1 MGDMGNITIKNI
13 NSFVA
18 LKNNFNMSI
27 SDAVG
32 LDFVTRI
39 TGYKITKGNFQQTTP
54 NLPQRIAI
62 IGEANVA
69 NQGTLSTDP
78 IEVTSA
84 QEAGQLFGFG
94 SPIHLAMRILR
105 PITGGGVGAIPTVVY
120 AQAEAPGATSKIVE
134 LTPVGTATGNGTHT
148 VVIGGRKGVDGAR
161 YDININT
168 GDTVADINAKIVSA
182 ISAVLGS
189 PVIATTD
196 TYLTTLESKWKGL
209 TANETTVSV
218 DTNGS
223 SLGITYAT
231 NIDQAGSGT
240 PSVSTALT
248 SFGNNWNT
256 IVVNTYGTVSA
267 VMESLETFN
276 GVPDPTTPTGRY
288 ASNVFKPFIA
298 VTGSIV
304 DNPSVVTDARLN
316 DVTIA
321 IAPAPLS
328 TGFSF
333 EAAANMTVLFGVQA
347 QNTPNLDVAGRSY
360 PDMPTP
366 TDIGSMKD
374 VVVRNSYVKKGCSTV
389 DLVSGKYQVQ
399 DFVTTYHPIGEIPA
413 QYAYCRNLNIDW
425 NVYFGYYL
433 LELINVVDH
442 SIANDE
448 DVVSASKVVKP
459 KQWKGVLNQYATAL
473 ATRALIADPSFMQD
487 SLIVGLST
495 TNPDR
500 LETFFKYK
508 RTGFVRV
515 ASTTVEA
522 GFNFGTI

>member
-1 MGDMGNITIKNI
+1 
-13 NSFVA
+13 
-18 LKNNFNMSI
+18 MSI

-39 TGYKITKGNFQQTTP
+39 TGYKITKGNFQQVTP

-62 IGEANVA
+62 IGEANAA
-69 NQGTLSTDP
+69 NQSGLSTDA
-78 IEVTSA
+78 IEVTNA
-84 QEAGQLFGFG
+84 QQAGTLFGFG

-105 PITGGGVGAIPTVVY
+105 PVTGGGVGAIPTVVY
-120 AQAEAPGATSKIVE
+120 PQEEAAGATSKIVE
-134 LTPVGTATGNGTHT
+134 LTPVGVATGNGTHT
-148 VVIGGRKGVDGAR
+148 LVIAGRKGVDGER
-161 YDININT
+161 YDITINT
-168 GDTVADINAKIVSA
+168 GDTVADINAKIVDA

-196 TYLTTLESKWKGL
+196 TYLTTLETKWKGL
-209 TANETTVSV
+209 TANELSVSV
-218 DTNGS
+218 DNNGA
-223 SLGITYAT
+223 SLGITYAVQ
-231 NIDQAGSGT
+231 IDQAGSGT
-240 PSVSTALT
+240 PSVSASLAM
-248 SFGNNWNT
+248 FGNEWNT

-267 VMESLETFN
+267 VMEALETFN

-288 ASNVFKPFIA
+288 LSTVFKPFIA
-298 VTGSIV
+298 ITGSV
-304 DNPSVVTDARLN
+304 ADNPSAITDPRLEQ
-316 DVTIA
+316 VTIA

-328 TGFSF
+328 LGFSF
-333 EAAANMTVLFGVQA
+333 EAAANMTVLFAVQA
-347 QNTPNLDVAGRSY
+347 QNAPNLDVAGRSY

-366 TDIGSMKD
+366 SDIGTMKD
-374 VVVRNSYVKKGCSTV
+374 VIVRNSYVKKGCSTV
-389 DLVSGKYQVQ
+389 DLVSGRYQVQ
-399 DFVTTYHPIGEIPA
+399 DFVTTYHPVGEIPA

-442 SIANDE
+442 SIANDN
-448 DVVSASKVVKP
+448 DIVSASKVVKP
-459 KQWKGVLNQYATAL
+459 KQWKGVLNQYADSLAL
-473 ATRALIADPSFMQD
+473 RALIADPAFMQD
-487 SLIVGLST
+487 SLRVGLST